1 MADNTKPK
9 KPIPVAKHPTKGFW
23 NDHGVY
29 ADDPDHDELLVEC
42 SRLRSKL
49 RRALMPSDIIKLMRS
64 LGWQKVSGVAIA
76 RPDDD

>member
-1 MADNTKPK
+1 MNDKKKP

-29 ADDPDHDELLVEC
+29 SDDAEHDELMIEC

-49 RRALMPSDIIKLMRS
+49 KRALMPSDIIRLMRQ
-64 LGWQKVSGVAIA
+64 LGWQKVSGPAFT
-76 RPDDD
+76 PKQDD